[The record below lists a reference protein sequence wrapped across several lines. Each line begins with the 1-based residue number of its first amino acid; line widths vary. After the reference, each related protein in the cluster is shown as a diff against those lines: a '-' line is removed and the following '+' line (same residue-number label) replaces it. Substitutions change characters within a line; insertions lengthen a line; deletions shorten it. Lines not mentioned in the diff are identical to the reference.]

1 MSKSFEIP
9 SSGTKKRRQAIDL
22 LTICAS
28 VVIAVVAIQTNLVP
42 YDAGMG
48 DHHVILPAGLLRA
61 DSSLYLGDYF
71 IRAAIMPHWF
81 FEYLTTFASKIEQLN
96 LFFFIFWLITIA
108 VFAYANLLLAKTVME
123 RNIHLT
129 ALLIMSA
136 QIMGVRTMFGTS
148 SVVLEQALPHSLAA
162 SITFLILAMWIRG
175 DRKYLFIL
183 LPCIPVIHI
192 QIGAIALGLIAMLVA
207 IGWLQGNRPRLIHLA
222 LVGLTVVTTLFGLV
236 LRPVAGNTKEFSEIC
251 KRLIPHHCYAP
262 SWSNEKIA
270 FCIVFVLLGLCLVLL
285 VEDDRISKPF
295 RLVVI
300 GLPIAVL
307 TFSLALD
314 RFSDGPLTDLVRGNN
329 IYRLAVVV
337 VPFLYWAPLLIWR
350 NNKRSIRS
358 ITGSILSGFLLVLL
372 LLIPGHGSRFEATPV
387 LLLWLMAVAIV
398 TFWCRNLIERSI
410 RSRFSLVLIST
421 VMITTGALTFNE
433 RSFSSPD
440 LQFIPNEYQ
449 RVFGEALKKSVP
461 NGKAVAG
468 DPINYWMRMASGVG
482 YAVDCK
488 FRPIGGGEPLKE
500 FYKRLQ
506 PLGGYEEAC
515 LNYSFNAATASQ
527 LDNFAQASDAEL
539 LLLISTDARIANLLS
554 TSWEKLDTPALD
566 DVDYVLLTIKN

>member
-1 MSKSFEIP
+1 
-9 SSGTKKRRQAIDL
+9 
-22 LTICAS
+22 
-28 VVIAVVAIQTNLVP
+28 
-42 YDAGMG
+42 
-48 DHHVILPAGLLRA
+48 
-61 DSSLYLGDYF
+61 
-71 IRAAIMPHWF
+71 
-81 FEYLTTFASKIEQLN
+81 
-96 LFFFIFWLITIA
+96 
-108 VFAYANLLLAKTVME
+108 ME

>member
-123 RNIHLT
+123 RNIYLT

-350 NNKRSIRS
+350 NNKRSIQS
-358 ITGSILSGFLLVLL
+358 ITGSILSGLLLVLL

-398 TFWCRNLIERSI
+398 TIWCRNLIERSNCYK
-410 RSRFSLVLIST
+410 SLLVLIST
-421 VMITTGALTFNE
+421 LLITTGATTFNE
-433 RSFSSPD
+433 QPFSFPN
-440 LQFIPNEYQ
+440 LQFIPNENQ

-468 DPINYWMRMASGVG
+468 DPINYWIRMASGVG

-515 LNYSFNAATASQ
+515 LNYSFNAAAASQ
-527 LDNFAQASDAEL
+527 LDNFARASDAEL
-539 LLLISTDARIANLLS
+539 LLLISTDNRINDLLS
-554 TSWEKLDTPALD
+554 TGWATLSAPALD
-566 DVDYVLLTIKN
+566 AVGYVLLEIKS

>member
-1 MSKSFEIP
+1 MP
-9 SSGTKKRRQAIDL
+9 SNVTQERRQVLDL
-22 LTICAS
+22 LTVCVS
-28 VVIAVVAIQTNLVP
+28 VFIAVVTIQTNLVP

-81 FEYLTTFASKIEQLN
+81 FEYFTTFASKIGQLN

-108 VFAYANLLLAKTVME
+108 VFAYANLLFAKTVME

-129 ALLIMSA
+129 AILIMAA

-148 SVVLEQALPHSLAA
+148 AVVLEQALPHSLAA
-162 SITFLILAMWIRG
+162 SVTFLILAMWIRG
-175 DRKYLFIL
+175 DRKYVFAL
-183 LPCIPVIHI
+183 LPFIPVIHI
-192 QIGAIALGLIAMLVA
+192 QIGAIALGLVMLLVA
-207 IGWLQGNRPRLIHLA
+207 IEWIQGLRPILNQLIFIGLA
-222 LVGLTVVTTLFGLV
+222 GATTLFGLI

-251 KRLIPHHCYAP
+251 ERLIPHHCYAP

-270 FCIVFVLLGLCLVLL
+270 FCMVFIMLGLCLVFL
-285 VEDDRISKPF
+285 VGDDRISKLF

-307 TFSLALD
+307 TISLALD
-314 RFSDGPLTDLVRGNN
+314 RFSDGSLTDLVRGNN

-350 NNKRSIRS
+350 NKKRSIRS
-358 ITGSILSGFLLVLL
+358 ITGSIFSGFLLVSL
-372 LLIPGHGSRFEATPV
+372 LLIPGHGSRFEATPA
-387 LLLWLMAVAIV
+387 LLLWLAAVAGL
-398 TFWCRNLIERSI
+398 TFWSRNLIEKSNGYK
-410 RSRFSLVLIST
+410 SLLVLISAFL
-421 VMITTGALTFNE
+421 ITTGATTFNE
-433 RSFSSPD
+433 QPFSFPN
-440 LQFIPNEYQ
+440 LQFIPNENQ
-449 RVFGEALKKSVP
+449 RVFGEALKKSLP

-468 DPINYWMRMASGVG
+468 DPINYWIRMASGVG

-527 LDNFAQASDAEL
+527 LDNFARASDADL
-539 LLLISTDARIANLLS
+539 LLLISTDNRINDLLS
-554 TSWEKLDTPALD
+554 AGWETLSAPALD
-566 DVDYVLLTIKN
+566 AVGYMLLEIKS

>member
-9 SSGTKKRRQAIDL
+9 SSGTKKRRQTIDL

-28 VVIAVVAIQTNLVP
+28 VIIAVVAIQTNLVP

-71 IRAAIMPHWF
+71 IRAAVMPHWF
-81 FEYLTTFASKIEQLN
+81 FEYLTTFASKIGHLN
-96 LFFFIFWLITIA
+96 SFFFIFWLITIA

-129 ALLIMSA
+129 ALVIMSA

-207 IGWLQGNRPRLIHLA
+207 IGWLQGTRPRLIHLA

-307 TFSLALD
+307 TFSLSLD

-358 ITGSILSGFLLVLL
+358 ITSSILSGFLLVLL

-398 TFWCRNLIERSI
+398 TFWCRSLIERSI
-410 RSRFSLVLIST
+410 RSRFSLVLFST

-440 LQFIPNEYQ
+440 LQFIPNENQ

-468 DPINYWMRMASGVG
+468 DPINYWIRMASGVG

-527 LDNFAQASDAEL
+527 LDNFAQASDAEI

-554 TSWEKLDTPALD
+554 SGWEKLDTPALD
-566 DVDYVLLTIKN
+566 DVGYVLLTIKD

>member
-350 NNKRSIRS
+350 NNKRSIQS
-358 ITGSILSGFLLVLL
+358 ITGSILSGLLLVLL

-398 TFWCRNLIERSI
+398 TFWCRNLIERSNCYK
-410 RSRFSLVLIST
+410 SLLVLIST
-421 VMITTGALTFNE
+421 LLITTGATTFNE
-433 RSFSSPD
+433 QPFSFPN
-440 LQFIPNEYQ
+440 LQFIPNENQ

-468 DPINYWMRMASGVG
+468 DPINYWIRMASGVG

-515 LNYSFNAATASQ
+515 LNYSFNAAAASQ
-527 LDNFAQASDAEL
+527 LDNFARASDAEL
-539 LLLISTDARIANLLS
+539 LLLISTDNRINDLLS
-554 TSWEKLDTPALD
+554 TGWATLSAPALD
-566 DVDYVLLTIKN
+566 AVGYVLLEIKS

>member
-1 MSKSFEIP
+1 
-9 SSGTKKRRQAIDL
+9 
-22 LTICAS
+22 
-28 VVIAVVAIQTNLVP
+28 
-42 YDAGMG
+42 
-48 DHHVILPAGLLRA
+48 
-61 DSSLYLGDYF
+61 
-71 IRAAIMPHWF
+71 
-81 FEYLTTFASKIEQLN
+81 
-96 LFFFIFWLITIA
+96 
-108 VFAYANLLLAKTVME
+108 
-123 RNIHLT
+123 
-129 ALLIMSA
+129 
-136 QIMGVRTMFGTS
+136 
-148 SVVLEQALPHSLAA
+148 LAA